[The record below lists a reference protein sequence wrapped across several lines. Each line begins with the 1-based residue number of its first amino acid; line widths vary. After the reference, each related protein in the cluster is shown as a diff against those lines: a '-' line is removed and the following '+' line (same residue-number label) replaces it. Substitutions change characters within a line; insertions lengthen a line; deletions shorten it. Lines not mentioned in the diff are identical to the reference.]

1 MVESNIEPAN
11 IGIDSIVSGIATIRV
26 RWNKEQ
32 VERTGMDEDTITLW
46 QYDECR
52 MRWTLPAVYTTL
64 AEFQA
69 YLDANYDAGESIL
82 DWAKAS
88 KINSSS
94 LS

>member
-46 QYDECR
+46 QYYECR
-52 MRWTLPAVYTTL
+52 MRWTLPAVYTTV
-64 AEFQA
+64 AEVQA
-69 YLDANYDAGESIL
+69 YLDANYEAGEKIL

-88 KINSSS
+88 KIS
-94 LS
+94 LDDLA